1 MIDETD
7 WNLLLS
13 DDADISAE
21 QWTKRFLHIMEE
33 CIPSITIKRRKNLPW
48 LNTNIVRHMRM
59 RNKMFQKAKRS
70 HKQQHLLQFKKLRNK
85 VVTMLRQEKIKY
97 FNSLSG
103 ADNKSFWKTMKCLN
117 KKEDTIP
124 SLQEGN
130 IQAINAKEKSDML
143 NTFFSMCWNNS
154 EPPLFEA
161 DNTTYSENAH
171 NHSLSLDDLLCT
183 QEQVLHLLRNL
194 DTGKANGPDNIS
206 ARMLKETASSIAPSL
221 TCLFNLSITKG
232 QLPRLWKT
240 ASVVPI
246 PKSSNNK
253 HSPSGYRPISLLPIV
268 SKLLEKHIHSL
279 IFDYLN
285 EHAPVSDVQWG
296 FQQKKSAVTA
306 LLSVTQDWLALLDQ
320 RKDTH
325 CVFFDLQ
332 KAFDTVPHR
341 KLMCKLEKL
350 HLHPVIL
357 TWLHNYLYGRE
368 QNVIVNGETSDPVK
382 VISGVPQGS
391 VLGPLLFLIYIDDIT
406 SLQLS
411 EGTKVSL
418 YADDMLLYKPI
429 SSDNDYVELQHDIDQ
444 VHLWSR
450 KNGMQFNVTKCKCM
464 LLSRKRI
471 SAPPALYL
479 NTQPMEVVQSY
490 KYLGVVVSSDLSWS
504 SHIQLVCM
512 KAKKILGLIYRNFA
526 KYTSD
531 STVILKMYKALV
543 RPHLEY
549 AAQVWSPYMVK
560 DIELLEKVQ
569 RFALRICS
577 RNYNLSYEELLDL
590 YKTPSLQ
597 DRRSFLSLCTF
608 YNIIRGFVFFPPH
621 ALPLVSNSR
630 THHPSFYRT
639 PLAHTSALQHSFMYT
654 AISLFNNLPYDATE
668 STSLNRFKY
677 FISPLFL

>member
-1 MIDETD
+1 
-7 WNLLLS
+7 
-13 DDADISAE
+13 
-21 QWTKRFLHIMEE
+21 
-33 CIPSITIKRRKNLPW
+33 
-48 LNTNIVRHMRM
+48 
-59 RNKMFQKAKRS
+59 
-70 HKQQHLLQFKKLRNK
+70 
-85 VVTMLRQEKIKY
+85 
-97 FNSLSG
+97 
-103 ADNKSFWKTMKCLN
+103 
-117 KKEDTIP
+117 
-124 SLQEGN
+124 
-130 IQAINAKEKSDML
+130 ML

-154 EPPLFEA
+154 EPSLFEA

-183 QEQVLHLLRNL
+183 QEQVLNLLRNL

-221 TCLFNLSITKG
+221 TCLFNLSIANG

-279 IFDYLN
+279 IFGYLN
-285 EHAPVSDVQWG
+285 KHAPVSDVQRG
-296 FQQKKSAVTA
+296 LQQKKSTETA

-320 RKDTH
+320 KMDTH

-350 HLHPVIL
+350 HLHPVLL

-411 EGTKVSL
+411 EGTNVSL

-444 VHLWSR
+444 VHVWSR
-450 KNGMQFNVTKCKCM
+450 KNGMQFNVTM
-464 LLSRKRI
+464 H
-471 SAPPALYL
+471 
-479 NTQPMEVVQSY
+479 V
-490 KYLGVVVSSDLSWS
+490 
-504 SHIQLVCM
+504 
-512 KAKKILGLIYRNFA
+512 
-526 KYTSD
+526 
-531 STVILKMYKALV
+531 
-543 RPHLEY
+543 
-549 AAQVWSPYMVK
+549 
-560 DIELLEKVQ
+560 
-569 RFALRICS
+569 
-577 RNYNLSYEELLDL
+577 
-590 YKTPSLQ
+590 
-597 DRRSFLSLCTF
+597 
-608 YNIIRGFVFFPPH
+608 
-621 ALPLVSNSR
+621 
-630 THHPSFYRT
+630 
-639 PLAHTSALQHSFMYT
+639 
-654 AISLFNNLPYDATE
+654 AIKEAN
-668 STSLNRFKY
+668 
-677 FISPLFL
+677 

>member
-1 MIDETD
+1 
-7 WNLLLS
+7 
-13 DDADISAE
+13 
-21 QWTKRFLHIMEE
+21 
-33 CIPSITIKRRKNLPW
+33 
-48 LNTNIVRHMRM
+48 
-59 RNKMFQKAKRS
+59 
-70 HKQQHLLQFKKLRNK
+70 
-85 VVTMLRQEKIKY
+85 
-97 FNSLSG
+97 
-103 ADNKSFWKTMKCLN
+103 
-117 KKEDTIP
+117 
-124 SLQEGN
+124 
-130 IQAINAKEKSDML
+130 
-143 NTFFSMCWNNS
+143 
-154 EPPLFEA
+154 
-161 DNTTYSENAH
+161 
-171 NHSLSLDDLLCT
+171 
-183 QEQVLHLLRNL
+183 
-194 DTGKANGPDNIS
+194 
-206 ARMLKETASSIAPSL
+206 
-221 TCLFNLSITKG
+221 
-232 QLPRLWKT
+232 
-240 ASVVPI
+240 
-246 PKSSNNK
+246 
-253 HSPSGYRPISLLPIV
+253 
-268 SKLLEKHIHSL
+268 
-279 IFDYLN
+279 
-285 EHAPVSDVQWG
+285 
-296 FQQKKSAVTA
+296 
-306 LLSVTQDWLALLDQ
+306 
-320 RKDTH
+320 
-325 CVFFDLQ
+325 
-332 KAFDTVPHR
+332 
-341 KLMCKLEKL
+341 MCKLEKL
-350 HLHPVIL
+350 HLHPVLL

-444 VHLWSR
+444 VHLWSG

-479 NTQPMEVVQSY
+479 NTQPMEVVHSY

-504 SHIQLVCM
+504 SHIQLDCM
-512 KAKKILGLIYRNFA
+512 KAKKILGLIYRDFA

-630 THHPSFYRT
+630 THHPSFIELHLHT
-639 PLAHTSALQHSFMYT
+639 PLLYSIHLCIQLFHCLITYHMMLQNLLPLIGLNTSYLLCFCDHC
-654 AISLFNNLPYDATE
+654 I
-668 STSLNRFKY
+668 
-677 FISPLFL
+677 

>member
-21 QWTKRFLHIMEE
+21 QWTKRFLYIMEE

-48 LNTNIVRHMRM
+48 LNTNIVRHKRM
-59 RNKMFQKAKRS
+59 RNKMFQKAKRR
-70 HKQQHLLQFKKLRNK
+70 HKQQHLLQFKKIRNK

-103 ADNKSFWKTMKCLN
+103 ADNKKTMKCLN
-117 KKEDTIP
+117 KKEDLIP

-143 NTFFSMCWNNS
+143 NTFFPMCWNNS

-183 QEQVLHLLRNL
+183 QEQVLHHLRNL

-232 QLPRLWKT
+232 QLPRPWKT
-240 ASVVPI
+240 ASVGPI
-246 PKSSNNK
+246 PKSTNNK

-296 FQQKKSAVTA
+296 FQQKMSTVTA

-350 HLHPVIL
+350 HLHLVLL

-382 VISGVPQGS
+382 VISGVPHGS
-391 VLGPLLFLIYIDDIT
+391 VLGPPLFLIYIDDIT
-406 SLQLS
+406 FLQLS

-429 SSDNDYVELQHDIDQ
+429 SSTNDYVELQHDIDQ

-464 LLSRKRI
+464 LLSRKQI
-471 SAPPALYL
+471 SAPPALYF

-504 SHIQLVCM
+504 SHIQLVCT
-512 KAKKILGLIYRNFA
+512 KTKKILGLIYRNFA

-531 STVILKMYKALV
+531 STVILKMYKVLV
-543 RPHLEY
+543 LPHLEY
-549 AAQVWSPYMVK
+549 AAQVWSPYMVT
-560 DIELLEKVQ
+560 DIELLERCKG
-569 RFALRICS
+569 
-577 RNYNLSYEELLDL
+577 LL
-590 YKTPSLQ
+590 YV
-597 DRRSFLSLCTF
+597 
-608 YNIIRGFVFFPPH
+608 YAHVII
-621 ALPLVSNSR
+621 
-630 THHPSFYRT
+630 T
-639 PLAHTSALQHSFMYT
+639 
-654 AISLFNNLPYDATE
+654 
-668 STSLNRFKY
+668 
-677 FISPLFL
+677 